1 MLIKPI
7 NAFLKEVT
15 DPATMDYL
23 GMVEDN
29 NDPEKLGRIRVRI
42 SPYMDFESTEDL
54 PWACPIL
61 GSCGNSANSGG
72 LNIPEVGSQV
82 RVFFPSHDLTAPYY
96 RGAELNEFNRTTFF
110 DDNYPNTYGYKDST
124 GNFYKIDKANKTIQ
138 FQHSSSSNLR
148 VAPDGSMQVAL
159 SNGAYFTFS
168 NQNAFEIS
176 IGTVT
181 IKAMPNGDLMIKANQ
196 NVNVSA
202 DNIIISCPNVAFS
215 GNVSVGN
222 GVTDDFTAGD
232 KTVHVT
238 AGIITG
244 ID

>member
-7 NAFLKEVT
+7 NAFIKELA

-42 SPYMDFESTEDL
+42 SPYMDFERTEDL

-61 GSCGNSANSGG
+61 GSCGNSASSGG
-72 LNIPEVGSQV
+72 LNIPEIGSQV

-124 GNFYKIDKANKTIQ
+124 GNFYKIDKANKTVQ

-148 VAPDGSMQVAL
+148 IAPDGSMQVAL

-168 NQNAFEIS
+168 NSNAFEIS
-176 IGTVT
+176 IGTVN
-181 IKAMPNGDLMIKANQ
+181 IKGMPNGDLIITSNN
-196 NVNVSA
+196 NVNVKA
-202 DNIIISCPNVAFS
+202 ENIVVNCPEVSFS

-222 GVTDDFTAGD
+222 GVTDDFPAGNR
-232 KTVHVT
+232 TVHVT
-238 AGIITG
+238 AGIITS